1 MSQKNL
7 MISIY
12 DSLYTQLTYGML
24 KIKNSFEDLRTNS
37 VTVFILN
44 QCNTNQWSILFI
56 FSTPAPTSFFYKILN
71 CRLGNWKHPNLRWPH
86 LCLSAN
92 TDVLKTNTTEITSC
106 LWSTNCVLCSFAV
119 SAVPVQWIFT
129 STLEACRNNNI
140 WQMMTWLWAKFNQ
153 TCASCCNKFF
163 HYKQFLVLN
172 HLLSTQKSN

>member
-1 MSQKNL
+1 

-24 KIKNSFEDLRTNS
+24 KIKNSFEDLKTNI
-37 VTVFILN
+37 FILN
-44 QCNTNQWSILFI
+44 LCNTNEWSILFI
-56 FSTPAPTSFFYKILN
+56 FPTPAPTSFYKIVN
-71 CRLGNWKHPNLRWPH
+71 FRHGNWKHPSFRSPH
-86 LCLSAN
+86 PCLSAYM
-92 TDVLKTNTTEITSC
+92 DVFKTNTTEITSC

-140 WQMMTWLWAKFNQ
+140 WQMTTWLWAKFNQ

-163 HYKQFLVLN
+163 ILN
-172 HLLSTQKSN
+172 SF